1 MTEDCLRKVKYL
13 TGVRQQ
19 FLQKPPTH
27 PDISGLGLNPPLRD
41 LSGKKARIKEKKV
54 AIVKDN
60 E

>member
-27 PDISGLGLNPPLRD
+27 PDISGLGLNPPLQTTLD
-41 LSGKKARIKEKKV
+41 GVTQLSWGWRLKV
-54 AIVKDN
+54 
-60 E
+60 